1 MIHELRTY
9 SVAGGQIGTVVRN
22 SAEVGRAARGDDYGK
37 LEGYWT
43 TEIGQLGQVVHL
55 WSYESLDERRRL
67 RAALTENRAWVEDYL
82 PLLRPL
88 ILRQDVRLMEAF
100 LPLKAPE
107 RAGNVYELRCYR
119 TQVGRV
125 REWARNFA
133 EVMPARERYSR
144 NVGAWVT
151 EAGQPNEVGHLWAY
165 PDLNA
170 RASARA
176 AAGKDPEWRAFLAQN
191 APLIV
196 EAHSTILLP
205 APHSPL
211 Q

>member
-9 SVAGGQIGTVVRN
+9 SVAGGQLDTVLRL

-55 WSYESLDERRRL
+55 WSYQSLDERRRL
-67 RAALTENRAWVEDYL
+67 RAALMENRAWVEDYL
-82 PLLRPL
+82 PVLRPL
-88 ILRQDVRLMEAF
+88 LLRQDIRLLEAF
-100 LPLKAPE
+100 LPFKAPE

-119 TQVGRV
+119 TRVGRV
-125 REWARNFA
+125 REWAGNFA
-133 EVMPARERYSR
+133 AVMPVRERYSR

-151 EAGQPNEVGHLWAY
+151 EAGQPNEVCHLWAY

-176 AAGKDPEWRAFLAQN
+176 AAGQDSQWQAFLKKN

>member
-9 SVAGGQIGTVVRN
+9 SVAGGQLGTVVRS
-22 SAEVGRAARGDDYGK
+22 SAEVGRPARGDDYGK

-55 WSYESLDERRRL
+55 WRYESLEERRRL

-82 PLLRPL
+82 PLVRGLV
-88 ILRQDVRLMEAF
+88 LRQDIRLMEAF
-100 LPLKAPE
+100 LPFKAPE
-107 RAGNVYELRCYR
+107 AAGNVYELRCYR

-125 REWARNFA
+125 REWARHFA
-133 EVMPARERYSR
+133 EAMPARERYSR

-151 EAGQPNEVGHLWAY
+151 EAGQPNEVCHLWAY
-165 PDLNA
+165 SDLNA

-176 AAGKDPEWRAFLAQN
+176 AAGKDPVWRAFLAQN

-196 EAHSTILLP
+196 EARSTILLP